1 MCEGLGVKVAGF
13 KVQGLL
19 RSSWDLV
26 IGVIS
31 KVTGLRTAKHPIKVQ
46 LYLLSP
52 MNLEVRF
59 RVGRKSRSFCSKN
72 MDASSVYVFLAMRI

>member
-31 KVTGLRTAKHPIKVQ
+31 KVTGLRTAKHPIKGTT
-46 LYLLSP
+46 LLT
-52 MNLEVRF
+52 
-59 RVGRKSRSFCSKN
+59 KSHETLK
-72 MDASSVYVFLAMRI
+72 